1 MLHHRLS
8 CGADKGEPGYPDP
21 EIKGEGVVSKFFF
34 SALWASV
41 CSKIKGGGGTGP
53 LGPFTESAT
62 SINTLMS
69 VVGEV
74 CKDKKKFFKKQKT
87 KKKIN
92 TQTTTKKTNNKEQQQ
107 Q

>member
-34 SALWASV
+34 FSALWASV

-62 SINTLMS
+62 SKSNTLMS

-87 KKKIN
+87 KKNKN
-92 TQTTTKKTNNKEQQQ
+92 SNNNKKN
-107 Q
+107 